1 MVSSAPVPAVPRLP
15 LGTPGLDTE
24 LQVRPQGLKTLPQEG
39 ESPGDHRS
47 CIFTYHC
54 KGADSASC
62 TSVSDILLCGCSTW
76 VHSGNLCTA
85 LRECREMW
93 LSVVTLKLVHIHTSF
108 TQTPSCMAETA
119 PVLFSH
125 TYPLHIAEDRLLPQ
139 LPVWASSL
147 LYASWLKYKNLKI
160 LVGVKPGVY
169 Q

>member
-47 CIFTYHC
+47 CIFTYRC
-54 KGADSASC
+54 KGSDSASC
-62 TSVSDILLCGCSTW
+62 TSVSDILLCGCSKW

-85 LRECREMW
+85 LTECREMW

-108 TQTPSCMAETA
+108 TQTPQLHGRNSTSAVFTHISSTHCWGQTSTSAPCLGQQFALCLMAE
-119 PVLFSH
+119 V
-125 TYPLHIAEDRLLPQ
+125 
-139 LPVWASSL
+139 
-147 LYASWLKYKNLKI
+147 
-160 LVGVKPGVY
+160 
-169 Q
+169 